1 MSLVRLTDAN
11 LSFGSHVILDNINL
25 SIENHERVCIVG
37 RNGSGKSTLLKV
49 ILGSEDLDS
58 GSRILETNVRIAYL
72 RQDPPE
78 RLDITTYE
86 YVASG
91 AAHAQAVLE
100 QHQQALLA
108 YSQTP
113 TAELERLI
121 SQLEEE
127 INTGDYWSLDK
138 RIAAVLTQL
147 GIPAERKLQ
156 EFSGGWLRRVELAKA
171 FVSNPN
177 VLLLDEPTNHLD
189 ISSIQWLENSLQSF
203 PGAIVFISHDR
214 AFVDHMATR
223 IVELDRGHVYDHPGS
238 FSGYLDGRNK
248 RLEDEKKQVALFE
261 KNLAEEEK
269 WIRKG
274 IEARRT
280 RNEGRV
286 RALKAMRVEAQ
297 NMRKLSDFGSIN
309 VQTTRS
315 GKLVFEI
322 TELGLE
328 LGGRTIFTDFTN
340 RVSAKSRIA
349 IVGDNGCGKSSL
361 IKVLLHELEPTH
373 GSVHIGTN
381 LEVAYFDQLR
391 AELDLDK
398 TAIDNVF
405 DGKVE
410 AYVNGHVRHAI
421 GYLGDFMF
429 TAEKAR
435 TKVSSLSGGERNR
448 LLLAKILAKPSN
460 LLVLDEP
467 TNDLDIETLEL
478 LEELVSEYDGTIL
491 IVSHDR
497 QFIDNVAVETWFIDQ
512 QKVYPYVGGYSD
524 NVVLHQQLLEA
535 EQAKALAAQAKAA
548 SKVAGKASSTNNQE
562 LTGQG
567 SVANAN
573 AHLTQQN
580 GVTASGATTSKSS
593 NTATSASQASATSQA
608 TAGNGRVQNRTERLS
623 YKEKQDLLN
632 IPNQLEELEAEMAQ
646 LLAEIEELGSNPNG
660 YLQLEEKTKLLN
672 AKQELSEEL
681 QERWLELEEKRERLG
696 EVL

>member
-11 LSFGSHVILDNINL
+11 LAFGSHVILEQINL
-25 SIENHERVCIVG
+25 SVENHERVCIVG

-49 ILGSEDLDS
+49 ILGTEDLDS
-58 GSRILETNVRIAYL
+58 GSRILENNVQIAYL
-72 RQDPPE
+72 RQDPPA
-78 RLDITTYE
+78 RLDLTTQE
-86 YVASG
+86 YVAQG
-91 AAHAQAVLE
+91 AEHAYKVLAA
-100 QHQQALLA
+100 HQQALEA
-108 YSQTP
+108 YSQQATP
-113 TAELERLI
+113 ELATTI
-121 SQLEEE
+121 SRLEEE
-127 INTGDYWSLDK
+127 ISTHDYWSIDA
-138 RIAAVLTQL
+138 RILTVLEQL
-147 GIPAERKLQ
+147 GIPADRKLQ
-156 EFSGGWLRRVELAKA
+156 EFSGGWLRRIELAKA

-189 ISSIQWLENSLQSF
+189 ISSIQWLETTLQSF

-214 AFVDHMATR
+214 TFVDHMATR
-223 IVELDRGHVYDHPGS
+223 IVELDRGHIYDHPGNFAS
-238 FSGYLDGRNK
+238 YLEGRNK

-297 NMRKLSDFGSIN
+297 NLRKLTDFGNIN
-309 VQTTRS
+309 VQATRS

-322 TELGLE
+322 ESLGLE
-328 LGGRTIFTDFTN
+328 LGGKTIFQDFTN

-361 IKVLLHELEPTH
+361 IKVLLHELPASQ

-381 LEVAYFDQLR
+381 LQVAYFDQLR

-410 AYVNGHVRHAI
+410 AYVHGATRHAI
-421 GYLGDFMF
+421 GYLGEFMF
-429 TAEKAR
+429 TADKAR
-435 TKVSSLSGGERNR
+435 AKVSSLSGGERNR

-478 LEELVSEYDGTIL
+478 LEELVSEYEGTIL

-497 QFIDNVAVETWFIDQ
+497 QFIDNVAVETWFMENQHI
-512 QKVYPYVGGYSD
+512 YPYVGGYSD
-524 NVVLHQQLLEA
+524 NIELHQQLRAKEQEA
-535 EQAKALAAQAKAA
+535 REQKLARNQAKASEPAQAPA
-548 SKVAGKASSTNNQE
+548 TP
-562 LTGQG
+562 
-567 SVANAN
+567 
-573 AHLTQQN
+573 
-580 GVTASGATTSKSS
+580 TA
-593 NTATSASQASATSQA
+593 
-608 TAGNGRVQNRTERLS
+608 RVQNRTERLS

-632 IPNQLEELEAEMAQ
+632 IPQQLEVHESELAELMAEIERLSADPQGYLELEAKSREVTAKEA
-646 LLAEIEELGSNPNG
+646 LIE
-660 YLQLEEKTKLLN
+660 Q
-672 AKQELSEEL
+672 L

-696 EVL
+696 EII